1 MRKCNKSLE
10 LHPEVR
16 PTANLFYL
24 YEQCNIVWRDLTLA
38 KQCGYLTYLVQS
50 SPTTFCKILPCN
62 LWQWTRGIKVRHD
75 ANIRQACST
84 PSEIPHRS
92 DSAKRVHWST
102 RCKSRC
108 ISFAYENGIM
118 LGAPPFILLT
128 DRQLRDI
135 KHWISTLEPDREL
148 PESLPSVANS
158 YSRTLQTSDFDL
170 ASVP

>member
-1 MRKCNKSLE
+1 
-10 LHPEVR
+10 
-16 PTANLFYL
+16 
-24 YEQCNIVWRDLTLA
+24 
-38 KQCGYLTYLVQS
+38 
-50 SPTTFCKILPCN
+50 
-62 LWQWTRGIKVRHD
+62 
-75 ANIRQACST
+75 
-84 PSEIPHRS
+84 
-92 DSAKRVHWST
+92 
-102 RCKSRC
+102 
-108 ISFAYENGIM
+108 M